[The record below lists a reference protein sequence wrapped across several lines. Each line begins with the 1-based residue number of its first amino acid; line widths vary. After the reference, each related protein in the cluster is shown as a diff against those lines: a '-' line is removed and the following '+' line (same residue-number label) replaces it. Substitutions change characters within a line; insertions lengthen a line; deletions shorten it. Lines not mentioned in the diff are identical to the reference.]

1 MDNQLGVYTVYQAYF
16 SGKLPLNTVNIQITY
31 GE

>member
-16 SGKLPLNTVNIQITY
+16 SGQLPQHTVNIQITY